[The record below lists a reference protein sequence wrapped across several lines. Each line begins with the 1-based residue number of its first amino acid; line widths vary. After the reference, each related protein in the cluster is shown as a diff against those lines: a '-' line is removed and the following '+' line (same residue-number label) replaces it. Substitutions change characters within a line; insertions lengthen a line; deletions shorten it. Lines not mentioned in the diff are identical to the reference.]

1 MPAKKIVV
9 KKKKSVV
16 LNPRSVE
23 RIQMDDA
30 VVKSP
35 LLKSNQT
42 LHIEEDPDDEN
53 VLDNSA
59 STVVELNSSTLKDPV
74 EQRPLEP
81 EKAKASPKIDLT
93 QDLSEPTFK
102 FYCYRC
108 GQKLKVPLSWA
119 NLSTICG
126 RCGRDLVVP
135 PPLLG
140 DHV

>member
-1 MPAKKIVV
+1 MPAKKIIV

-23 RIQMDDA
+23 RVQIDDDA
-30 VVKSP
+30 VKSP
-35 LLKSNQT
+35 LLKTNQT
-42 LHIEEDPDDEN
+42 LRIEDSDDEEA
-53 VLDNSA
+53 LDNSA

-74 EQRPLEP
+74 EQRPLQP

-93 QDLSEPTFK
+93 QDLSGPTFK

-119 NLSTICG
+119 NLSTTCG